1 MVCSEENNLNLEN
14 IQNDISK
21 VLQNFN
27 LSSLPTDPNELSNL
41 IPDLSNLPIP
51 NFNENGLPEFSN
63 MPEVN
68 SIITETQALFKEKC
82 AKESG
87 SDAAYEEAVVRFEN
101 KLDFIKN

>member
-1 MVCSEENNLNLEN
+1 M
-14 IQNDISK
+14 QNY
-21 VLQNFN
+21 N

-51 NFNENGLPEFSN
+51 NFNGNGLPDFSN

-68 SIITETQALFKEKC
+68 NIITETQTLFKEKC

-87 SDAAYEEAVVRFEN
+87 SNAAYEEAVVRAE
-101 KLDFIKN
+101 IKFD